1 MSMDDFMRSLSDQQ
15 KAMFLAA
22 LQDSGTPP
30 EAEVTGDEDDSQEA
44 LERVLTGRWTTTM
57 PPHIK
62 KEFENEDTTT
72 SVSDFTMK
80 SKSGVKPQKR
90 KERVAAGKNT
100 WSDSGESKDVQ
111 TPNIAMTPRT
121 RPPARMVDMNCHV
134 CGKSFSINS
143 SLVYGQFYRCD
154 GCSGR

>member
-30 EAEVTGDEDDSQEA
+30 NEEDIDINPK
-44 LERVLTGRWTTTM
+44 WTTTM

-80 SKSGVKPQKR
+80 SKSAVQSQKR
-90 KERVAAGKNT
+90 KERVTAGKNT

-111 TPNIAMTPRT
+111 TPSIAMTPRT
-121 RPPARMVDMNCHV
+121 RPPAKMVDMNCHV
-134 CGKSFSINS
+134 CGKTFSINS